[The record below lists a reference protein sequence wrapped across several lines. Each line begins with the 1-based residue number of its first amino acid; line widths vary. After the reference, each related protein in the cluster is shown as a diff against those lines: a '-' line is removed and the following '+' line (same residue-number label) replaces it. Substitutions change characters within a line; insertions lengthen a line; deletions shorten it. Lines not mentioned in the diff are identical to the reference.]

1 MFNFPIQS
9 NFIDQI
15 FLFKQINIKAN
26 HFVKTHSLPS
36 HLIHLLL
43 EGEYSLTIQ
52 GRLYEPKKHDI
63 IYYDQMEEVVW
74 LKNEMPVSFYT
85 LAFSSTFIEPLPIEK
100 RVFPSNNL
108 IRNHFDSLNLILKD
122 GLAHSELRFYTKVLE
137 LIHEIFQEQSIIN
150 SKLEFNHW
158 MRAEQHLQRH
168 HIYQIRLEALANLV
182 GTSPSTLRKD
192 CHKKF
197 GLSPIQRMQK
207 RRMEASKGLLLYT
220 TMSIT
225 EIADN
230 LGYERI
236 HEFSR
241 EFSKYFKQTAKG
253 FREKL
258 PVRGKN
264 LK

>member
-1 MFNFPIQS
+1 MIPFPIQS

-15 FLFKQINIKAN
+15 FLFKRIDIKPN
-26 HFVKTHSLPS
+26 HFTRTHSLPS
-36 HLIHLLL
+36 HLLHLLI

-52 GRLYEPKKHDI
+52 GRLYEPKKNEM

-74 LKNEMPVSFYT
+74 LKNEKPVSFYT

-100 RVFPSNNL
+100 RVFPSTKVIQKL
-108 IRNHFDSLNLILKD
+108 FEALDKILKD
-122 GLAHSELRFYTKVLE
+122 NAPHMEIRFYTKVLE
-137 LIHEIFQEQSIIN
+137 LIHEVFKDQSQIK
-150 SKLEFNHW
+150 SELALNHW
-158 MRAEQHLQRH
+158 MRAELHLQRN
-168 HIYQIRLEALANLV
+168 HIYQIKLEELAKALQ
-182 GTSPSTLRKD
+182 TSTSTLRKD

-197 GLSPIQRMQK
+197 GISPIQRMQK

-225 EIADN
+225 EIADQ

-241 EFSKYFKQTAKG
+241 EFTKYFNKTAKA
-253 FREKL
+253 FREGKAPL
-258 PVRGKN
+258 PEK
-264 LK
+264 KK